1 MNELEGLMIYKQYLG
16 MIYYTE
22 NITLKYPKSEKGAM
36 VKKKKKITYNGM
48 RKIILA
54 NKEFNKN
61 KRIIILNEI
70 DVELKMLKVMIR
82 VSYRKKYINSKNY
95 SAWSKKIYNIGNLL
109 GGWIKSCLKV

>member
-1 MNELEGLMIYKQYLG
+1 MNELEGLMIYKQYLE

-36 VKKKKKITYNGM
+36 VDEIKKITYNGM

-54 NKEFNKN
+54 NKEFNKI

>member
-1 MNELEGLMIYKQYLG
+1 MNELEGLMIYKQYLE

-36 VKKKKKITYNGM
+36 VDEIKKIAYNGM

>member
-1 MNELEGLMIYKQYLG
+1 MNDIEGLMIYKQYLE

-22 NITLKYPKSEKGAM
+22 NITLKQIKR
-36 VKKKKKITYNGM
+36 ITYNGM
-48 RKIILA
+48 RMIILA

-61 KRIIILNEI
+61 RRIVILNEI

-82 VSYRKKYINSKNY
+82 VSYKKKYINSKNY

-109 GGWIKSCLKV
+109 GGWIKSCLKA

>member
-1 MNELEGLMIYKQYLG
+1 
-16 MIYYTE
+16 
-22 NITLKYPKSEKGAM
+22 
-36 VKKKKKITYNGM
+36 M

>member
-22 NITLKYPKSEKGAM
+22 NITLKYPKSEKGAT
-36 VKKKKKITYNGM
+36 VDAIKRITYNGM

-82 VSYRKKYINSKNY
+82 VSYK
-95 SAWSKKIYNIGNLL
+95 KKIYNIGNLL

>member
-1 MNELEGLMIYKQYLG
+1 MIYKQYLG

-36 VKKKKKITYNGM
+36 VDEIKKIAYNGM
-48 RKIILA
+48 RKIILT
-54 NKEFNKN
+54 NKEFNNNKN

-95 SAWSKKIYNIGNLL
+95 SL
-109 GGWIKSCLKV
+109 GVRRYII

>member
-22 NITLKYPKSEKGAM
+22 NITLKYPKSEKGSM
-36 VKKKKKITYNGM
+36 VDEIKRITYNGM

-82 VSYRKKYINSKNY
+82 ISYRKKYINSKNY

>member
-36 VKKKKKITYNGM
+36 VDEIKRITYNGM

-54 NKEFNKN
+54 NKEFNKI

>member
-1 MNELEGLMIYKQYLG
+1 MNELEGLMIYKQYLE

-36 VKKKKKITYNGM
+36 VDEIKRITYNGM

-54 NKEFNKN
+54 NKEFNKI

>member
-1 MNELEGLMIYKQYLG
+1 MNELEGLMIYKQYLE

-36 VKKKKKITYNGM
+36 VDEIKRSTYNGM

>member
-1 MNELEGLMIYKQYLG
+1 
-16 MIYYTE
+16 
-22 NITLKYPKSEKGAM
+22 
-36 VKKKKKITYNGM
+36 M
-48 RKIILA
+48 RKTILA
-54 NKEFNKN
+54 NKEFNKI

>member
-1 MNELEGLMIYKQYLG
+1 MNELVGLMIYKQYLE

-36 VKKKKKITYNGM
+36 VDEIKKITYNGM

-82 VSYRKKYINSKNY
+82 VSYKKKYINSKNY

>member
-1 MNELEGLMIYKQYLG
+1 
-16 MIYYTE
+16 
-22 NITLKYPKSEKGAM
+22 M
-36 VKKKKKITYNGM
+36 VDEIKRITYNGM

-82 VSYRKKYINSKNY
+82 VSYKKKYINSKNY

>member
-22 NITLKYPKSEKGAM
+22 NITLKYPKSEKRAM
-36 VKKKKKITYNGM
+36 VDEIKRITYNGM

-82 VSYRKKYINSKNY
+82 ISYRKKYINSKNY

>member
-1 MNELEGLMIYKQYLG
+1 MNELEGLMIYKQYLE

-36 VKKKKKITYNGM
+36 VDEIKKNTYNGM

-82 VSYRKKYINSKNY
+82 VSYRKKY